1 MEHTTIDNVF
11 AFIDDT
17 PIKTIDVLE
26 LKSRITD
33 LVQGEREKAID
44 EVFDFLKTKRDGRY
58 MKVGLDDLEIRT
70 YKEQMKGG
78 AV

>member
-1 MEHTTIDNVF
+1 MEHTTIESVF
-11 AFIDDT
+11 SFIDDT
-17 PIKTIDVLE
+17 PIKTLDTLE
-26 LKSRITD
+26 LKSRIKD
-33 LVQGEREKAID
+33 MVQGEREKAID

-78 AV
+78 K